1 MRKVLVFLTAAF
13 IFASGSFLPTAFA
26 QEKPGSPEASVKA
39 FYAWFIRQDAEDR
52 GYPLMNKQIYRYVSK
67 PTVNLLRTQYK
78 TSSLPGDAEYFTNVQ
93 DFDEADWAA
102 HIVPHPAIMLDEVAL
117 VPVTFG
123 STDKKT
129 NVVFLRKVDGAWK
142 ITKVV
147 DTRDYK

>member
-1 MRKVLVFLTAAF
+1 MRKVLVFLISAF
-13 IFASGSFLPTAFA
+13 LFASGSFLSTAFA

-39 FYAWFIRQDAEDR
+39 FYTWFIKQDAEDR
-52 GYPLMNKQIYRYVSK
+52 GYPLMNKEIYRYVSK

-93 DFDEADWAA
+93 DFDEADWTA
-102 HIVPHPAIMLDEVAL
+102 HIVPHAAIMLDDVAL

-129 NVVFLRKVDGAWK
+129 NLVFLRKVDGAWK

>member
-1 MRKVLVFLTAAF
+1 MRKVLVFLTTAF
-13 IFASGSFLPTAFA
+13 IFSSGSFLPTAFA
-26 QEKPGSPEASVKA
+26 EEKPGSPEASVKA

-52 GYPLMNKQIYRYVSK
+52 GYPLMSKEIYRYVSK

-93 DFDEADWAA
+93 DFDEADWTA
-102 HIVPHPAIMLDEVAL
+102 HIVPHPAIMLDDVAL